1 MTGNVIPS
9 PVAAS
14 GMLYA
19 ISGFR
24 GAALRAI
31 RYADAKGDITDSDK
45 VAWKYDKGTPYVP
58 SPLLY
63 EDTLYFVE
71 NNKAILTCLN
81 ARTGEPFYSDQRL
94 EGVEGI
100 YASPIGAAGRV
111 YIAGR
116 DGTVVVLE
124 RGKEFKALARNELDD
139 GFDASPVAVEGELYL
154 RGHKRLYCIA
164 KQ

>member
-9 PVAAS
+9 PVS
-14 GMLYA
+14 GFGLLYA

-31 RYADAKGDITDSDK
+31 RYADAKGDVTDSDK
-45 VAWKYDKGTPYVP
+45 IAWKYDKDTPYVP

-63 EDTLYFVE
+63 EDTLYFLE

-81 ARTGEPFYSDQRL
+81 AKTGEPFYTKQRL

-111 YIAGR
+111 YVAGR

-124 RGKEFKALARNELDD
+124 RGGEFKVLATNQLDD
-139 GFDASPVAVEGELYL
+139 GFDASPVAVDGELYL
-154 RGHKRLYCIA
+154 RGHKRLYCITR
-164 KQ
+164 Q